1 MAIAMNGGIIMS
13 ENKDQVNQPETQ
25 QEPEK
30 NQEPEKKVKFS
41 YFEPVAGIIFA
52 LVASIIFYFFPQVIA
67 VGFFGN
73 PIVIIPTFVEEVIK
87 GLWLP
92 IFLWAILRII
102 VEIVYLVERRYT
114 KRLAIITIVG
124 NLLAFVSTLFVFI
137 PDKIVNPEYIG
148 WVHDNISPLAN
159 WFGELL
165 AKPHWIIIAIM
176 LIGLILDSITVTV
189 KGIKASKKEK
199 DEDDDVNSE
208 AAKIDIDNE
217 EAGEAAADAE

>member
-1 MAIAMNGGIIMS
+1 MS
-13 ENKDQVNQPETQ
+13 DNKDQVNQPESQ
-25 QEPEK
+25 P
-30 NQEPEKKVKFS
+30 EPEKKVKFS

-52 LVASIIFYFFPQVIA
+52 LVATIIFYFFPQIIA

-87 GLWLP
+87 SLWLP
-92 IFLWAILRII
+92 IFLWAILRIV

-114 KRLAIITIVG
+114 KRLAIITIIG

-137 PDKIVNPEYIG
+137 PDRIVNPEYIN
-148 WVHDNISPLAN
+148 WVHDHISPIAT

-189 KGIKASKKEK
+189 KGIKASKKDK
-199 DEDDDVNSE
+199 DEDDDIRSE
-208 AAKIDIDNE
+208 VVEIGIDAE
-217 EAGEAAADAE
+217 EAGADAAEAGDAVAEAAEEGIKAE